1 MIPTSSL
8 TIKTAG
14 GWFAAGR
21 EWQRALVKLSDGAFK
36 LFVYA
41 SLNAQRATGCFRFRQ
56 QELARALGKS
66 RRSIGAYLKE
76 LEEKQL
82 CRVCLSPNQYVA
94 GILQICEA
102 YWPYCLA
109 EPADSLA
116 SLRDEQALY
125 LQAVEALFLS
135 RPCVRSRFSSAD
147 RKLAS
152 EWFQSGID
160 LAMVEQAIV
169 LGCGRKYVSWLNGLQ
184 GEPIGSLHY
193 FLPVLEEI
201 SKFDLSSEYQ
211 SFNRSQVER
220 LEKQWLASRQLPM
233 SNAKPASVCEK
244 FAQAKTQKQG
254 ETR

>member
-21 EWQRALVKLSDGAFK
+21 EWQRALIKLSDGAFK

-56 QELARALGKS
+56 QELAQVLGKS
-66 RRSIGAYLKE
+66 RRSIGTYLKE
-76 LEEKQL
+76 LEAKEL
-82 CRVCLSPNQYVA
+82 CRVFLSPNQYAA
-94 GILQICEA
+94 GILQICEE
-102 YWPYCLA
+102 YWPYCRA
-109 EPADSLA
+109 EATDSLT

-125 LQAVEALFLS
+125 LEAVEALFLS

-147 RKLAS
+147 RQLAS
-152 EWFQSGID
+152 EWFASGID
-160 LAMVEQAIV
+160 LALVEQAIV

-211 SFNRSQVER
+211 SFNQSQVDR
-220 LEKQWLASRQLPM
+220 LEKQWLASRDLPAGN
-233 SNAKPASVCEK
+233 SKPTGACEK
-244 FAQAKTQKQG
+244 FAQ
-254 ETR
+254 